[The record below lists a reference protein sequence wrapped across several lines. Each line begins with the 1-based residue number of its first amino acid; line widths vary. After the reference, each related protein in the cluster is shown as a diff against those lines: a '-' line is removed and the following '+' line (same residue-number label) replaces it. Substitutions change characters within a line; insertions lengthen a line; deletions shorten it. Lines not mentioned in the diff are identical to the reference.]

1 MPEDIVERLR
11 NVADTR
17 RRRSEDILAALA
29 VDTTAKTAAES
40 ATTVFSHVRRTMIEA
55 ERDELLLWRDTG
67 NLPDSSL
74 RLLENEL
81 DREEGAL
88 PPPPTP

>member
-1 MPEDIVERLR
+1 M
-11 NVADTR
+11 
-17 RRRSEDILAALA
+17 
-29 VDTTAKTAAES
+29 DTTASPAAES
-40 ATTVFSHVRRTMIEA
+40 ASAVFGHVRRTMIEA

-88 PPPPTP
+88 PPPVPRPPRHAETAPQS